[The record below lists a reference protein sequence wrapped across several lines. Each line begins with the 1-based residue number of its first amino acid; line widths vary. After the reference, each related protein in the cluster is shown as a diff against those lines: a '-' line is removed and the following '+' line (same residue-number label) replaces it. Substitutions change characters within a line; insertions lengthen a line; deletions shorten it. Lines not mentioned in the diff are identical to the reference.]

1 MGACPTLISSPQTI
15 AEPLAKARNLMNIP
29 ALRWAAALLIY
40 SYYRLVLVT
49 SSLRVCADPAS
60 EALVRQGVPVIYVL
74 WHQYLSSILLLRRYA
89 RRPVAVLSSG
99 HRDSRITAVVSRL
112 CHLDVVLGSST
123 RGAVGGYRQLLR
135 RLLGGRSICINPDGP
150 RGPAGQLKP
159 GVLQLARQTGC
170 PMVPVALAASR
181 YHRLRSWDRTLL
193 PLPFSRMVLELGAPL
208 YTDAAADSLEQP
220 AVLAA
225 ALNATGRRAAEGI
238 AGL

>member
-1 MGACPTLISSPQTI
+1 MLGSTPQTI

-40 SYYRLVLVT
+40 GYYRLVLVT
-49 SSLRVCADPAS
+49 SRLRIRADPAS
-60 EALVRQGVPVIYVL
+60 EALVRQGLPVIYVL
-74 WHQYLSSILLLRRYA
+74 WHQHVACILFLRRYA

-135 RLLGGRSICINPDGP
+135 RLRAGRSICINPDGP

-159 GVLQLARQTGC
+159 GVIQLARHTGC

-181 YHRLRSWDRTLL
+181 HRRLRSWDRTLV
-193 PLPFSRMVLELGAPL
+193 PLPFGRVVITLGAPRRWQAEV
-208 YTDAAADSLEQP
+208 AAAEQLLDLGQALDAT
-220 AVLAA
+220 AVQAREL
-225 ALNATGRRAAEGI
+225 L
-238 AGL
+238 

>member
-1 MGACPTLISSPQTI
+1 MLGSTPQTI

-40 SYYRLVLVT
+40 GYYRLVLVT
-49 SSLRVCADPAS
+49 SRLRIRVDPAS
-60 EALVRQGVPVIYVL
+60 EALVRQGLPVIYVL
-74 WHQYLSSILLLRRYA
+74 WHQHVACVLFLRRYA

-135 RLLGGRSICINPDGP
+135 RLRAGRSICINPDGP

-159 GVLQLARQTGC
+159 GVIQLARHTGC

-181 YHRLRSWDRTLL
+181 HRRLRSWDRTLV
-193 PLPFSRMVLELGAPL
+193 PLPFSRMVLQLGAPL
-208 YTDAAADSLEQP
+208 YTEAAADPLEQP
-220 AVLAA
+220 ALLAA
-225 ALNATGRRAAEGI
+225 ALNAIGTQAEAGVAAP
-238 AGL
+238 

>member
-1 MGACPTLISSPQTI
+1 MGPCPMLVSTPQSI

-40 SYYRLVLVT
+40 GYYQLVLAT
-49 SSLRVCADPAS
+49 SSLRIRADPAA
-60 EALVRQGVPVIYVL
+60 EHLVRQGVPVIYVL
-74 WHQYLSSILLLRRYA
+74 WHQYVSSILLLRRYA

-135 RLLGGRSICINPDGP
+135 RLRGGVSICINPDGP

-159 GVLQLARQTGC
+159 GVIQLARHTGC
-170 PMVPVALAASR
+170 PIVPVGLAASR
-181 YHRLRSWDRTLL
+181 HRRLRSWDRTLL

-208 YTDAAADSLEQP
+208 YTDAAADPLEQP
-220 AVLAA
+220 ALLAA
-225 ALNATGRRAAEGI
+225 ALNATGRRAEEGI
-238 AGL
+238 AAP